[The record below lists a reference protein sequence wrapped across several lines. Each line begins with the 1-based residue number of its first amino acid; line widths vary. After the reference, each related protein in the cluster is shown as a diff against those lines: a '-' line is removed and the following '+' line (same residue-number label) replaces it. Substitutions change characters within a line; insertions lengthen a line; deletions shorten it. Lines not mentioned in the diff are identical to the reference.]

1 VIGILVDQAFDTFT
15 ELIDFKL
22 FVRRVDKLL
31 PKTIDDVNNLT
42 IQKAQKMFYDLRDD
56 TLRHRLSA
64 DVEIKIRAIY
74 FNRIDRNL
82 VPDMI
87 SSIYQSVKSLED
99 IQFLVFYLFVSPFNF

>member
-1 VIGILVDQAFDTFT
+1 MIGILVDQAFDTFT

-42 IQKAQKMFYDLRDD
+42 IEKAKKMFYDLRDD

-99 IQFLVFYLFVSPFNF
+99 IQFLVIYRIFFPYVF